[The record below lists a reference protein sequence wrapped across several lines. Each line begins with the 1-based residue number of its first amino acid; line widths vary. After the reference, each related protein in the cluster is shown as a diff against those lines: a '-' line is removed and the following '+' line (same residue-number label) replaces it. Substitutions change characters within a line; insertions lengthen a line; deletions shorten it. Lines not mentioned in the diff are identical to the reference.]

1 MGGPRRRL
9 YGWYAAA
16 WATIA
21 LSVLKGIRLPNLYAT
36 TQFYFNYSEGF
47 VRRAL
52 VGEIVHLIDAPFMYR
67 YWFVCVISF
76 ALLALNVWLLWRVVQ
91 DLLKRDDP
99 ALSCFALCFTT
110 SLALVFL
117 SHTVGYFDHLGL
129 AMALITIRLRSVR
142 AKLIFLLLGG
152 SATILSHEGTLV
164 LFLPVAYLSVL
175 LASGD
180 RGWNRTRA
188 LLLGIVIFHT
198 ALTFGMGT
206 FALLSATAPA
216 RLFADMS
223 RKADIPLDEGTFTYL
238 LSKKAAV
245 IQGSEMRSALV
256 ANIDSITIVLPALA
270 TFIAFTLCALGRAP
284 WYLVVAAVMA
294 SVSPIAMHLLGVD
307 MHRWDTIA
315 LTTSFLSAYLSYDWL
330 RRTGGDAAAAWWGGG
345 GLQYLPLLVAVIA
358 INASSMTFLFDGE
371 HVKQFPFFEHR
382 KHLVELLRALRHPHP

>member
-67 YWFVCVISF
+67 YWFVCFISL
-76 ALLALNVWLLWRVVQ
+76 ALLALNVWLLWQVVQ

-164 LFLPVAYLSVL
+164 LFLPVAYLSAL

-180 RGWNRTRA
+180 RRWNRA
-188 LLLGIVIFHT
+188 LLLGIVIFHA

-206 FALLSATAPA
+206 FALLSPTASE
-216 RLFADMS
+216 RLFATMS

-245 IQGSEMRSALV
+245 VQASEVRSALV
-256 ANIDSITIVLPALA
+256 ANIDSIIIVLPALA

-284 WYLVVAAVMA
+284 RYLVVAAMTA

-330 RRTGGDAAAAWWGGG
+330 RRTEGDAAAAWWGGG
-345 GLQYLPLLVAVIA
+345 GLRYLPLLVAIIA
-358 INASSMTFLFDGE
+358 VNASSMTFLFDGE

-382 KHLVELLRALRHPHP
+382 KHLVDLLHALRHRGP

>member
-1 MGGPRRRL
+1 MGGPRRL
-9 YGWYAAA
+9 YSWYAAA

-52 VGEIVHLIDAPFMYR
+52 VGEIIHLVDAPFTYR
-67 YWFVCVISF
+67 YWFVCFISF

-175 LASGD
+175 LASGE
-180 RGWNRTRA
+180 RGWNRARV
-188 LLLGIVIFHT
+188 LLLAIVIFH
-198 ALTFGMGT
+198 AGLTFGMGT

-216 RLFADMS
+216 RLFAAMS
-223 RKADIPLDEGTFTYL
+223 RKADVPLDEGTFTYL
-238 LSKKAAV
+238 LSKRAV
-245 IQGSEMRSALV
+245 VVQGSEVRSALV
-256 ANIDSITIVLPALA
+256 ANIDSIVIVLPALA
-270 TFIAFTLCALGRAP
+270 TFIAFTARALGRAP

-294 SVSPIAMHLLGVD
+294 SLSPIAMHLLGVD

-330 RRTGGDAAAAWWGGG
+330 RRTKGDAAAAWWGDG
-345 GLQYLPLLVAVIA
+345 GLQYLPFLIA
-358 INASSMTFLFDGE
+358 IIAVNASSMTFLFDGE

-382 KHLVELLRALRHPHP
+382 KHLVELLRALRHRGP